1 MNSYFAYRALAG
13 IDTSCADYIAYA
25 SEAPLQED
33 LKPQTDPA
41 DLKTAVI
48 KGVKETAVKAAEI
61 LSETAEPLEIIDK
74 FVIPA
79 LDEIGTA
86 FENKKAY
93 LPPLLMSAEAASA
106 AFEVIKRKIPDKA
119 GENGKKFVI
128 ATVKGD
134 IHDIGK
140 NIVKV
145 LLENYGFNIL
155 DLGKDV
161 EPETILETAKKE
173 RITLIGLSALMT
185 TTVVNMEKT
194 IALLHEQYPEC
205 KIMVGGAVL
214 TDDYAQQIN
223 ADFYS
228 ADAMGCVRF
237 ASEYFSGN

>member
-1 MNSYFAYRALAG
+1 MNPFSADMMNSYFAYRALAG
-13 IDTSCADYIAYA
+13 IDPACADYIAYA
-25 SEAPLQED
+25 SEAPLMAAA
-33 LKPQTDPA
+33 KPQTDPA

-61 LSETAEPLEIIDK
+61 LSETTAPLEIIDK

-93 LPPLLMSAEAASA
+93 LPQLLMSAEAASA

-145 LLENYGFNIL
+145 KLE
-155 DLGKDV
+155 
-161 EPETILETAKKE
+161 
-173 RITLIGLSALMT
+173 S
-185 TTVVNMEKT
+185 
-194 IALLHEQYPEC
+194 
-205 KIMVGGAVL
+205 
-214 TDDYAQQIN
+214 
-223 ADFYS
+223 
-228 ADAMGCVRF
+228 
-237 ASEYFSGN
+237 